1 MDALLC
7 FSDSVYEK
15 LSSMGFE
22 PAVRPPE
29 PAQACPLPRPAMRPA
44 LVPAELSAQAMI
56 RGSYRIA
63 QSWQL
68 VEAKKSACAVRLLAC
83 SASLG
88 VVPLGM
94 LRSLDGRGIAR
105 DG

>member
-1 MDALLC
+1 
-7 FSDSVYEK
+7 
-15 LSSMGFE
+15 
-22 PAVRPPE
+22 
-29 PAQACPLPRPAMRPA
+29 
-44 LVPAELSAQAMI
+44 MI
-56 RGSYRIA
+56 RGSYGMT

-68 VEAKKSACAVRLLAC
+68 VEANKSAAARLLAC

-105 DG
+105 DA